1 MILVTG
7 GLGFIGSH
15 VALTLLAQG
24 QEVVLVDNL
33 ANSNLQVL
41 ERLEYIANM
50 YIPFVKVDV
59 RNTPALNKVFEQY
72 PIDTVIHAAGF
83 KSLEESL
90 QKPLEYY
97 NDNVSCIMSLLRSM
111 QRSGVRKLIHLSSM
125 TVYGQSSLSLNEEM
139 ELNFNYP
146 NPYVK
151 SQQMIEEIIRD
162 TFQTDNEW
170 RIAILRLGNVAGAF
184 EHGGLGEYI
193 PPLPKNIIPL
203 AMQVALGQREVIEL
217 RKSTET
223 EDGSLERSFVHVI
236 DVCRSIHASLY
247 WLSTQQQHC
256 CEVINIAGEVSS
268 IRHVLSILAETTD
281 QSIPVID
288 SEYYFNELPQIGSQ
302 SNKAKTLLGWTA
314 QKSLKQMIEDQW
326 RFYQNIL
333 SVKN

>member
-15 VALTLLAQG
+15 VVLSLLAQG
-24 QEVVLVDNL
+24 QEVVIVDNL
-33 ANSNLQVL
+33 ANANLQTL
-41 ERLEYIANM
+41 ERLEYITGM
-50 YIPFVKVDV
+50 YVPFVKIDV

-72 PIDTVIHAAGF
+72 PIDAVVHAAGF
-83 KSLEESL
+83 KSIEESRL
-90 QKPLEYY
+90 KPLEYY

-268 IRHVLSILAETTD
+268 IRHVLSILAETTN

-288 SEYYFNELPQIGSQ
+288 SEYYFSELAQIGSQ

-314 QKSLKQMIEDQW
+314 HKSLKQMIEDQW

>member
-1 MILVTG
+1 
-7 GLGFIGSH
+7 
-15 VALTLLAQG
+15 
-24 QEVVLVDNL
+24 
-33 ANSNLQVL
+33 
-41 ERLEYIANM
+41 
-50 YIPFVKVDV
+50 
-59 RNTPALNKVFEQY
+59 
-72 PIDTVIHAAGF
+72 
-83 KSLEESL
+83 
-90 QKPLEYY
+90 
-97 NDNVSCIMSLLRSM
+97 MSLLRSM

-268 IRHVLSILAETTD
+268 IRHVLSILAETTN

-288 SEYYFNELPQIGSQ
+288 SEYYFSELAQIGSQ

-314 QKSLKQMIEDQW
+314 HKSLKQMIEDQW

>member
-15 VALTLLAQG
+15 IALTLLAQG

-41 ERLEYIANM
+41 ERLEYIASR

-236 DVCRSIHASLY
+236 DVCQSIHASLY

-268 IRHVLSILAETTD
+268 IRHVLSILAETTN

-288 SEYYFNELPQIGSQ
+288 SEYYFSELAQIGSQ

-314 QKSLKQMIEDQW
+314 HKSLKQMIEDQW